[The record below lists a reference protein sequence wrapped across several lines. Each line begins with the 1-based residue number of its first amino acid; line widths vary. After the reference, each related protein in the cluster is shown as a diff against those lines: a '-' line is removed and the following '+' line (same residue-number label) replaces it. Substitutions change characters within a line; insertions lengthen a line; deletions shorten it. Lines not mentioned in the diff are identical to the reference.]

1 MRAKIFI
8 IILLSLFGMSLP
20 AQEKATKSNLTV
32 KEWNIDA
39 GTNQKVLDHQTVYNA
54 SGKKVEEAEYDRK
67 GQKWRNKYEYA
78 PDGNLTRVLV
88 YDSSNKLD
96 NIRKFEFN
104 ELGRKKTE
112 YVYDAKGKLKRCK
125 VYEYSVGTASD

>member
-39 GTNQKVLDHQTVYNA
+39 GTNQKVLDHLTIYNA
-54 SGKKVEEAEYDRK
+54 SGRKVEEAEYDRK
-67 GQKWRNKYEYA
+67 GQKWRKKYEYA
-78 PDGNLTRVLV
+78 PDGSLTRVWFTTPRTSSTTSA
-88 YDSSNKLD
+88 SSN
-96 NIRKFEFN
+96 
-104 ELGRKKTE
+104 
-112 YVYDAKGKLKRCK
+112 
-125 VYEYSVGTASD
+125 SMS

>member
-1 MRAKIFI
+1 MNVNQECHP
-8 IILLSLFGMSLP
+8 LFGHSFLP
-20 AQEKATKSNLTV
+20 LTKTRHLVLVGT
-32 KEWNIDA
+32 A

-54 SGKKVEEAEYDRK
+54 SGRKVEEAEYDRK
-67 GQKWRNKYEYA
+67 GQKWRKKYEYS
-78 PDGNLTRVLV
+78 PDGSLTRVLI

-125 VYEYSVGTASD
+125 VYEYSVGTAGD

>member
-8 IILLSLFGMSLP
+8 IILLSLFGMSLS
-20 AQEKATKSNLTV
+20 AQEKTGKSNLTV

-39 GTNQKVLDHQTVYNA
+39 GTNQKVLDHLTIYNA
-54 SGKKVEEAEYDRK
+54 SGRKVEEAEYDRK
-67 GQKWRNKYEYA
+67 GQKWRKKYEYS
-78 PDGNLTRVLV
+78 PDGSLTRVLI

-125 VYEYSVGTASD
+125 VYEYSVGTAGD

>member
-8 IILLSLFGMSLP
+8 IIILSLCGLSLP
-20 AQEKATKSNLTV
+20 AQDKPSKSNLTV

-39 GTNQKVLDHQTVYNA
+39 GSNQKVLDHLTIYNE
-54 SGKKVEEAEYDRK
+54 SGKKIEEAEYDRK
-67 GQKWRNKYEYA
+67 GQKWRKKFEYSH
-78 PDGNLTRVLV
+78 DGKLQRVLT
-88 YDSSNKLD
+88 YDSSNRLD

-112 YVYDAKGKLKRCK
+112 YVYDSKGKLKRCK
-125 VYEYSVGTASD
+125 VYEYSYAASGD

>member
-8 IILLSLFGMSLP
+8 IILLSLFGISLP

-67 GQKWRNKYEYA
+67 GQKWR
-78 PDGNLTRVLV
+78 
-88 YDSSNKLD
+88 
-96 NIRKFEFN
+96 
-104 ELGRKKTE
+104 KKTE

>member
-8 IILLSLFGMSLP
+8 IIILSLCYLSLP
-20 AQEKATKSNLTV
+20 AQDKPSKSNLTV

-39 GTNQKVLDHQTVYNA
+39 GSNQKVLDHLTIYNE
-54 SGKKVEEAEYDRK
+54 SGKKIEEAEYDRK
-67 GQKWRNKYEYA
+67 GQKWRKKFEYS
-78 PDGNLTRVLV
+78 PDGKLQRVMT
-88 YDSSNKLD
+88 YDSSNRLD

-112 YVYDAKGKLKRCK
+112 YVFDSKGKLKRCK
-125 VYEYSVGTASD
+125 VYEYSYAASGD